1 MKSIAI
7 MQPTFLPWIGYFAMI
22 DRVDD
27 FVFLDNVAFDH
38 RSWQQRNRI
47 KTAQGASWLTVPV
60 QAKGN
65 RGQLV
70 KDTQIQYDGGNPL
83 EKIAKTLE
91 HTYGKAAF
99 YREYAPKIIAIFE
112 SKPKKINDLNVAL
125 IEYFCDAFEI
135 KKKFSSA
142 SDLKAD
148 GAKADLLANICE
160 EKGADLYISAP
171 GSREY
176 LEESDVFERKNI
188 PYAYHEYK
196 HPQYVQMH
204 GEFIPYMCAADL
216 LFNEGPKSLKIIR
229 SGMQ

>member
-1 MKSIAI
+1 MTSIAI

-22 DRVDD
+22 DRVDK

-47 KTAQGASWLTVPV
+47 KTPQGTLWLTVPV
-60 QAKGN
+60 RAKGN

-70 KDTQIQYDGGNPL
+70 KDMQIQYEGGNPL
-83 EKIAKTLE
+83 DKIARTLE

-99 YREYAPKIIAIFE
+99 YREYAPGMISIFE
-112 SKPKKINDLNVAL
+112 SSPEKINDLNIAL
-125 IEYFCDAFEI
+125 IKYFCSAFEI
-135 KKKFSSA
+135 KQNFSSA
-142 SDLKAD
+142 SCLNAT

-176 LEESDVFERKNI
+176 LEESDVFARKNI
-188 PYAYHEYK
+188 PYAYHEYN
-196 HPQYVQMH
+196 HPQYVQMY
-204 GEFIPYMCAADL
+204 GDFIPYMCAADL

-229 SGMQ
+229 SGM